1 MSGVLFL
8 WFEGGVVG
16 WLADGR
22 EGDPE
27 AFLFLL
33 AGVWK
38 PVSVMSIVVII
49 INDNF
54 KFESYKIRTQGN
66 NSMVQY
72 GNWDSYWDETNH
84 K

>member
-1 MSGVLFL
+1 M
-8 WFEGGVVG
+8 VG
-16 WLADGR
+16 WLAGGR

-38 PVSVMSIVVII
+38 LLAVMSMVAII
-49 INDNF
+49 ISDN
-54 KFESYKIRTQGN
+54 YKLEII
-66 NSMVQY
+66 
-72 GNWDSYWDETNH
+72 